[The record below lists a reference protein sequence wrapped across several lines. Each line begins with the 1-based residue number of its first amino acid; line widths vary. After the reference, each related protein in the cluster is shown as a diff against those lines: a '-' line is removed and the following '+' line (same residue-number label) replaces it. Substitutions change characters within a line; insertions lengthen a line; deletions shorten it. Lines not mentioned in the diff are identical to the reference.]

1 MVESKKLASVIAR
14 ILDDKQAKNIVILSI
29 SGVSV
34 ITDYFVIASGTS
46 STQVKALTG
55 SVREK
60 VKELFGRI
68 PHGSENDDKNR
79 WNLLDYGEVVVHIM
93 HEEQRET
100 YALEKFWN
108 HALKLGREVWEKESE
123 EYKVY

>member
-1 MVESKKLASVIAR
+1 MENIEILKSTANALNNKKGKNLQIIKVGDLTILAH
-14 ILDDKQAKNIVILSI
+14 
-29 SGVSV
+29 
-34 ITDYFVIASGTS
+34 YFVLASGTS

-55 SVREK
+55 TVREK
-60 VKELFGRI
+60 IKELFERI
-68 PHGSENDDKNR
+68 PHGSENDEKNR
-79 WNLLDYGEVVVHIM
+79 WNLLDYGEIVVHIM

-108 HALKLGREVWEKESE
+108 HALKLSRETWEKESE